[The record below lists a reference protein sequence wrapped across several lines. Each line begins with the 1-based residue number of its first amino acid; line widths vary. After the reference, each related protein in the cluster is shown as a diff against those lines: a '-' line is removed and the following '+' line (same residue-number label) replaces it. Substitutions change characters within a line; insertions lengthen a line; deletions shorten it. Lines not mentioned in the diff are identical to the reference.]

1 MPVSKFHLCNKKTLN
16 RQLNSGEVSK
26 FLENSEFLNMIKL
39 FNENGFYHECSQWI
53 YELLSS
59 NPR

>member
-1 MPVSKFHLCNKKTLN
+1 MPVSNFHLCNKKTVD
-16 RQLNSGEVSK
+16 RQINSGEVSK

-53 YELLSS
+53 YELLSN